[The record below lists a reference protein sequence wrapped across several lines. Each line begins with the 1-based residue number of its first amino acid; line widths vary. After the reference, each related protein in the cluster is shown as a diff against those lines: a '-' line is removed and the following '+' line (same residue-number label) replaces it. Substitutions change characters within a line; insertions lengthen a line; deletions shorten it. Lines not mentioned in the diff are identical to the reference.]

1 MGKKAVSW
9 WGHLFALLGVVWL
22 FGATRAAAASG
33 EEPRPVIRR
42 YALIIGSSEGGP
54 GRVRLR
60 YANSD
65 ALALSQ
71 VLEDLGGVASA
82 DRLLLLEPNRNTL
95 ESSIAR
101 MRQLIASTPA
111 TEARRELV
119 FYYSGHSDSDGLL
132 PRGERLP
139 YTELRR
145 LLTDIPVDVRIA
157 ILDSCGSGAL
167 TRFKGGVNRLAFLSD
182 VSSQVRGHAFLASSS
197 ADEVA
202 QEADSIGASFFTHF
216 LLSGLRGAADM
227 NGDGRV
233 TLDEA
238 YQFAYHET
246 LARTERSQGGP
257 QHAAYDMQLAGS
269 GDLVMTDL
277 RGSQARLA
285 LAKELEGRLFVRN
298 WGNQLVA
305 ELQKPA
311 GRRLSLGL
319 EPGRYHV
326 TLERP
331 SQRFEAELAVTGR
344 SEVELRVGDFIPMT
358 LQHTAQRGGG
368 DAPAEDHGPVD
379 APTVPLNL
387 SVVPPLATNTWLG
400 PRSLNHVSFGV
411 LGSRSLQIRGV
422 GLAGGVGWV
431 DGTMEGLQA
440 SGLANVSGGEMRGG
454 QVALGGNLA
463 FGDGQGVQLAGVLN
477 IAEGSFTGGQLSLT
491 LNRTDAE
498 MRGFQAGM
506 INTSEVLKG
515 VQVGLINIGGDVTGS
530 QVGLLNVGGE
540 VRGVQLGLLNIAD
553 DVTVPLG
560 ALNIVRKGRLAFEL
574 WTDDIAQVNVGIKY
588 GSQRVYVL
596 LTHGVQPW
604 EKTYRSFE
612 FLGLGLHFSPT
623 PSVYLDTDVSLGS
636 WKAQFFG
643 DAPSHRL
650 ARLRLVMGWELKR
663 RLAFFTGVS
672 LNYYAA
678 PRDSEDREVSFMP
691 QLSLGGGNGAHRMW
705 PGLMLGLRI

>member
-1 MGKKAVSW
+1 MGKKAVSRW
-9 WGHLFALLGVVWL
+9 SRLGALLGVL
-22 FGATRAAAASG
+22 CLLGATRATASPG
-33 EEPRPVIRR
+33 EEPRAAIRR
-42 YALIIGSSEGGP
+42 YALLIGSSEGGA
-54 GRVRLR
+54 GRERLR
-60 YANSD
+60 YASSD
-65 ALALSQ
+65 VLALSR
-71 VLEDLGGVASA
+71 VLEELGGVAA
-82 DRLLLLEPNRNTL
+82 EDRLLLLEPTRDTL
-95 ESSIAR
+95 VSSIAR
-101 MRQLIASTPA
+101 MRQLISSTPP

-119 FYYSGHSDSDGLL
+119 FYYSGHSDSEGLL
-132 PRGERLP
+132 PRGERLA

-145 LLTDIPVDVRIA
+145 LLTDIPVEVRIA
-157 ILDSCGSGAL
+157 ILDSCGSGSL
-167 TRFKGGVNRLAFLSD
+167 TRFKGGVSRLAFLSD

-216 LLSGLRGAADM
+216 LLSGLRGAADT

-257 QHAAYDMQLAGS
+257 QHASYDMQLAGS

-298 WGNQLVA
+298 WGNQLVV

-319 EPGRYHV
+319 DPGRYHV

-331 SQRFEAELAVTGR
+331 SQRFEAELAVAGR
-344 SEVELRVGDFIPMT
+344 GEAELRVGDFIPMT
-358 LQHTAQRGGG
+358 LLHTAQRGGG
-368 DAPAEDHGPVD
+368 DAPLEDRGPLD
-379 APTVPLNL
+379 APTVPLNVSL
-387 SVVPPLATNTWLG
+387 VPPLATNTWLG

-411 LGSRSLQIRGV
+411 LGSRSLQVRGV
-422 GLAGGVGWV
+422 GLAGGMGWV
-431 DGTMEGLQA
+431 DGTLEGLQV
-440 SGLANVSGGEMRGG
+440 SGLANVSGGEVRGG

-463 FGDGQGVQLAGVLN
+463 FGDGQGAQLAGVLN
-477 IAEGSFTGGQLSLT
+477 IAEGSFTGVQLSLT

-498 MRGFQAGM
+498 MRGLQGGM
-506 INTSEVLKG
+506 INTSEVLRG
-515 VQVGLINIGGDVTGS
+515 MQVGLINIGGAVTGT

-553 DVTVPLG
+553 DVTVPIG
-560 ALNIVRKGRLAFEL
+560 ALNIVRKGRLAFEV
-574 WTDDIAQVNVGIKY
+574 WADDIASVNVGIKY

-612 FLGLGLHFSPT
+612 FLGLGLHFTPS
-623 PSVYLDTDVSLGS
+623 PSVYLDTDVSYGRWNS
-636 WKAQFFG
+636 QFFG
-643 DAPSHRL
+643 AAPPHRL
-650 ARLRLVMGWELKR
+650 GRLRLMVGWELKR

-672 LNYYAA
+672 LNYYDV
-678 PRDSEDREVSFMP
+678 PKDSEDRAVSWIP
-691 QLSLGGGNGAHRMW
+691 QLALGGEAAADRLW
-705 PGLMLGLRI
+705 PGLMLGVRI